1 MNENEIKRLMSA
13 RWVQLVIGL
22 ILLLMLGLIYAWSVF
37 RGPLMED
44 VGEGVKNT
52 FTVTMIMFCIGGLIG
67 GIINGR
73 TTPRITMILC
83 LIFVFIGVLGTSMAG
98 SVGTVLVM
106 YGVFYGLGVG
116 FGYNTVIS
124 TVVKWFP
131 DKTGLASGILL
142 MGFGFGSFL
151 LGMVAN
157 IFIVANG
164 WRPTFRGL
172 AILLGVIIA
181 AGAVLIKPAPG
192 DFVAHLTQGGGK
204 ARPPYEEAN
213 TATML
218 RRPNFWL
225 VFLFAILV
233 SAAGLIVINISK
245 PFAEYCGI
253 AATAAAG
260 VAGIVSIFNGVG
272 RVLFGALFDRLGF
285 KIPML
290 LNAVFCVLA
299 GIFVFL
305 ANGAQS
311 AALMIV
317 AFVVIGAAYGGAPTA
332 CSACC
337 AGMFGRQHYAVNFPI
352 MNLNLIVASIVGP
365 MLVNGDSYT
374 LGFTCIIIFGVISAV
389 LALLLRKPGN
399 AELSSPAQ
407 SGT

>member
-1 MNENEIKRLMSA
+1 MNENEIKRLMSS
-13 RWVQLVIGL
+13 RWVQLIIGL

-52 FTVTMIMFCIGGLIG
+52 FTITMIMFCIGGLIG
-67 GIINGR
+67 GIINGKVS
-73 TTPRITMILC
+73 PKVTMILC

-98 SVGTVLVM
+98 SVGMVLVM
-106 YGVFYGLGVG
+106 YGVIYGLGVG

-164 WRPTFRGL
+164 WRPTFRVL
-172 AILLGVIIA
+172 AIILGIIIA
-181 AGAVLIKPAPG
+181 VGAVLIKPAPAA
-192 DFVAHLTQGGGK
+192 FVAHLTQGGGK
-204 ARPPYEEAN
+204 AKPPYEEAN

-225 VFLFAILV
+225 VFVYAILV
-233 SAAGLIVINISK
+233 GAAGLVVINISK

-272 RVLFGALFDRLGF
+272 RVLFGALFDKLGF
-285 KIPML
+285 KGPMF
-290 LNAVFCVLA
+290 LNAVLCVLA
-299 GIFVFL
+299 GIFIFL
-305 ANGAQS
+305 ANGTQS
-311 AALMIV
+311 AVLMIV
-317 AFVVIGAAYGGAPTA
+317 AFVLIGAAYGGGPTA

-337 AGMFGRQHYAVNFPI
+337 AGMFGRKHYAVNFPI
-352 MNLNLIVASIVGP
+352 FNLNLIVASIVGP
-365 MLVNGDSYT
+365 MLVNGNSYN
-374 LGFTCIIIFGVISAV
+374 LGFTCIIVFGVISAV
-389 LALLLRKPGN
+389 LALLLRKPATTNG
-399 AELSSPAQ
+399 
-407 SGT
+407 

>member
-1 MNENEIKRLMSA
+1 MNESEIKRLMSS
-13 RWVQLVIGL
+13 RWVQLIIGL

-52 FTVTMIMFCIGGLIG
+52 FTITMIMFCIGGLVG
-67 GIINGR
+67 GIINGK
-73 TTPRITMILC
+73 TSPKITMILC

-98 SVGTVLVM
+98 SVGMVLVM
-106 YGVFYGLGVG
+106 YGIFYGLGVG

-157 IFIVANG
+157 MFIVANG

-172 AILLGVIIA
+172 AILLGIIIA
-181 AGAVLIKPAPG
+181 VGALLIKPAPAE
-192 DFVAHLTQGGGK
+192 FVAHLTQGGGK

-218 RRPNFWL
+218 SRPNFWL
-225 VFLFAILV
+225 VFIFAVLMG
-233 SAAGLIVINISK
+233 AAGLVVINISK

-272 RVLFGALFDRLGF
+272 RVVFGSLFDRLGY

-290 LNAVFCVLA
+290 INAICCIVA
-299 GIFVFL
+299 GIFVFM
-305 ANGAQS
+305 ANGSHS
-311 AALMIV
+311 AALMII
-317 AFVVIGAAYGGAPTA
+317 AFIFIGAAYGGSPTA

-337 AGMFGRQHYAVNFPI
+337 AGMFGRKHYAVNFPI
-352 MNLNLIVASIVGP
+352 MNLNLVLGSLIGP
-365 MLVNGDSYT
+365 RLVNGDSYN
-374 LGFTCIIIFGVISAV
+374 LGFTCIIVFGVIGAV
-389 LALLLRKPGN
+389 LALLLRKP
-399 AELSSPAQ
+399 ADAA
-407 SGT
+407 